1 MSATPFRV
9 AVAGAGFWTR
19 FQLAAWRE
27 LPGVELVGITNRTRP
42 RAEQLAAEFAIPEVF
57 DSVEE
62 LLDQLRPDALDIVT
76 AVETHRENVEIAAAR
91 GIAAICQKPLA
102 PSLDDARSM
111 VATAREAATALLVH
125 ENFRWQSTIRAL
137 KAVLAEGAIG
147 VPFRAHLNFDSAF
160 PVFENQPFLRELEQF
175 ILTDVGTH
183 ILDVARFLFGEADRV
198 YCTTSQVTDGIAGED
213 VATVVLS
220 QGAMTT
226 VCSMSFASRLE
237 RQPFPQ
243 TLALVEGSRGSVE
256 VAEDYWLR
264 ITSDLGTLARRVPP
278 PRYPWADPAYEVVH
292 ASIVQCNAHMLA
304 VLRDGV
310 PAETSG
316 EDNLRTLELV
326 FGAYDSAGAKNAVNI
341 DSPTA
346 RDHAH

>member
-1 MSATPFRV
+1 MRAPPFRV

-27 LPGVELVGITNRTRP
+27 LPGVELVGITNRTRS
-42 RAEQLAAEFAIPEVF
+42 RAEQLAAEFGIPEVF

-62 LLDQLRPDALDIVT
+62 LLDQLRPT
-76 AVETHRENVEIAAAR
+76 RSTSSRPSRRIAR
-91 GIAAICQKPLA
+91 TSSSPPPAISP
-102 PSLDDARSM
+102 PYARSHLPR
-111 VATAREAATALLVH
+111 TWTTLGRWWRTREAGTALLVH

-147 VPFRAHLNFDSAF
+147 VPFRARLNFESAF

-175 ILTDVGTH
+175 ILTDVRPYS
-183 ILDVARFLFGEADRV
+183 DVARFLFGEADRV
-198 YCTTSQVTDGIAGED
+198 YCTTSRVNEGIAGED

-220 QGAMTT
+220 QEAMTT
-226 VCSMSFASRLE
+226 LCSMSFASRLE

-264 ITSDLGTLARRVPP
+264 ITADGRTLARRVPP

-292 ASIVQCNAHMLA
+292 ASIVPCNAHMLA
-304 VLRDGV
+304 VLRDGE

-326 FGAYDSAGAKNAVNI
+326 FSAYDSAESRSAVSI
-341 DSPTA
+341 DPPA
-346 RDHAH
+346 A